1 MLIQSFIGLCPLL
14 SLGPTLETPDY
25 EFLQI
30 NITLSIVS
38 TGEKKKTKAIDNE
51 LNPVWNEVS
60 AEFQLTVMCES
71 YSVFTGK

>member
-1 MLIQSFIGLCPLL
+1 MCPLF
-14 SLGPTLETPDY
+14 SLGQNIETPDY

-30 NITLSIVS
+30 NMILFIVS

-60 AEFQLTVMCES
+60 AELQLTVMCES
-71 YSVFTGK
+71 YSVLTSK